1 MPDHDE
7 RRLTIMRRLLV
18 AGILGCV
25 LTASPAVA
33 ASCGGDFETFLS
45 TFRREAAQQGISP
58 RALAALDG
66 VTPNPQVISLD
77 HRQGAFGQS
86 FEQFSGHRIAER
98 LGRGQRMMLVHA
110 SMLQRIEAQF
120 GVPGSI
126 VIAIWGLET
135 DFGADVGKQ
144 PVLRALATLAHDC
157 RRSQMFQGELLAALQ
172 IIDRGDLSAAE
183 MRGAWAG
190 ELGQAQF
197 LPSNYL
203 KYAVDFDGNGRRD
216 LIRSVPDTLASIANL
231 LKSFGWQPGGSY
243 REGSANFSVLAAW
256 NKSTVYQKTIAAF
269 AEKLDR
275 T

>member
-1 MPDHDE
+1 MKTLL
-7 RRLTIMRRLLV
+7 RACLFAIACILT
-18 AGILGCV
+18 G
-25 LTASPAVA
+25 SPAVA
-33 ASCGGDFETFLS
+33 APCGGDFETWLAS
-45 TFRREAAQQGISP
+45 FRREAAQQGISP

-77 HRQGAFGQS
+77 RRQGVFNQS

-98 LGRGQRMMLVHA
+98 LARAQRMMLVHA
-110 SMLQRIEAQF
+110 SMLQRIEARF

-135 DFGADVGKQ
+135 DFGVAVGKQ
-144 PVLRALATLAHDC
+144 PALRALATLAHDC

-172 IIDRGDLSAAE
+172 IIDRGDLSPAE

-231 LKSFGWQPGGSY
+231 LKSFGWQPGASY
-243 REGSANFSVLAAW
+243 REGSANFSVLSAW
-256 NKSTVYQKTIAAF
+256 NTSTVYQKTIAAF
-269 AEKLDR
+269 AERLDGR
-275 T
+275 